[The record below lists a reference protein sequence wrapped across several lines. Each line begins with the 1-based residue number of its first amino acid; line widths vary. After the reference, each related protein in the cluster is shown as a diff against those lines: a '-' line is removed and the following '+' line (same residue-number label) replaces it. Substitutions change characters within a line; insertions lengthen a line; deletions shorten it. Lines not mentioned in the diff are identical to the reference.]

1 MNFIRNF
8 SGRKY
13 TGDTFEIRQH
23 KPHYQSLQS
32 QNSKVPA
39 RCDIY
44 HGNAGYFLL
53 SSSTQVVKLY
63 RDTRIGA
70 WEVNKNEQSRKLE
83 RLRRHLN
90 DGTMDL
96 SPYSLKVP
104 ASHYVSETQNALE
117 VEILFRQRPLL
128 VALTPHIPRQGDYL
142 SHEVIDTSLL
152 LVRDQQDNARAYI
165 NACRHRGARLAEG
178 RGHKRSFSCPFHAW
192 NWSLDGKIVARP
204 NSHEG
209 FEAVDDCYD
218 SLIELPCYE
227 IAGLIFVLLE
237 GDDIELKVQDLMGAS
252 LPDIENYNIANTSYI
267 DSRTTELNC
276 NYKFF
281 LDGFAET
288 YHIAP
293 LHKET
298 ISPFY
303 YSNSTL
309 VDRLGEVVHLVSP
322 RKTIDKEFEK
332 DRAEQGALLP
342 YCTTEYLLA
351 PNVLLTHQVDH
362 IQFWTVYPVDGA
374 NRCRIELN
382 VFWPKP
388 MDEEDKRKAKLNV
401 DLVWQVTT
409 EEDFP
414 QSVAIHRNLMSG
426 AIPDIVFGQNEPALI
441 YYHQNIAAAID
452 SDKLIPLVT
461 LHDTD

>member
-1 MNFIRNF
+1 MLK
-8 SGRKY
+8 S
-13 TGDTFEIRQH
+13 
-23 KPHYQSLQS
+23 
-32 QNSKVPA
+32 
-39 RCDIY
+39 
-44 HGNAGYFLL
+44 
-53 SSSTQVVKLY
+53 
-63 RDTRIGA
+63 
-70 WEVNKNEQSRKLE
+70 EQRRKLE
-83 RLRRHLN
+83 RLRQHLT
-90 DGTMDL
+90 DGTTDL

-104 ASHYVSETQNALE
+104 ASHYISEEQNALE
-117 VEILFRQRPLL
+117 IAMMFKQRPLL
-128 VALTPHIPRQGDYL
+128 VALTPHIPNQGDYL
-142 SHEVIDTSLL
+142 THEAIDTSLL
-152 LVRDQQDNARAYI
+152 LVRDREDNARAYI
-165 NACRHRGARLAEG
+165 NACRHRGARLVDG
-178 RGHKRSFSCPFHAW
+178 KGHKASFSCPFHAW
-192 NWSLDGKIVARP
+192 NWDLDGKIIARP

-209 FEAVDDCYD
+209 FAAADNCYD
-218 SLIELPCYE
+218 RLVELPCHE

-237 GDDIELKVQDLMGAS
+237 GDVIESKVQALMGAS
-252 LPDIENYNIANTSYI
+252 LPDIENYNISETQYI
-267 DSRTTELNC
+267 DSRTTELPC

-309 VDRLGEVVHLVSP
+309 VDQLGDVVHLVSP

-332 DRAEQGALLP
+332 PRSEQGAVLP

-362 IQFWTVYPVDGA
+362 IQFWTAYPVDGA

-382 VFWPKP
+382 VFWPNP
-388 MDEEDKRKAKLNV
+388 MDDEAEHKAKLNV

-409 EEDFP
+409 DEDFP

-426 AIPDIVFGQNEPALI
+426 ALPNLVFGRNEPALI
-441 YYHQNIAAAID
+441 YYHQNIATAIG
-452 SDKLIPLVT
+452 SDQLIPLVT
-461 LHDTD
+461 ANDSD